1 MKKIQNLKTLASVLF
16 TAVVAFG
23 CQAQNPPA
31 KSSAPAPAP
40 APAAIASAQQ
50 APAAQC
56 PSNAVNAPKGAVKQA
71 VTPQGQVIYIFAVWD
86 AEPVSKTGK
95 GKCCAATQCWQ
106 TKDGKTYCAKPLA
119 MCPVKG
125 NRCSGKGHM
134 QTADKKVVCPDNNCG
149 NAMMPCQKKW
159 AVKEVKK
166 CQQNGSAKCPANEHV
181 KMKDGSKGC
190 APKADAKANKQIAET
205 GGFPVL
211 ADEVVEDDTFIVTA
225 N

>member
-1 MKKIQNLKTLASVLF
+1 MKKICNLKTLASVLF
-16 TAVVAFG
+16 TAVAAFG
-23 CQAQNPPA
+23 CQAQDQQTA
-31 KSSAPAPAP
+31 KPSAPAANVT
-40 APAAIASAQQ
+40 APAAKT
-50 APAAQC
+50 PAAQC
-56 PSNAVNAPKGAVKQA
+56 PSNAVNAPGGAVKQA

-86 AEPVSKTGK
+86 AEAVPKDAK

-106 TKDGKTYCAKPLA
+106 TKDGKTWCAKPLA
-119 MCPVKG
+119 ACPVKG
-125 NRCSGKGHM
+125 NKCSGKGHM

-166 CQQNGSAKCPANEHV
+166 CPQNGSAKCTANEHV

-190 APKADAKANKQIAET
+190 APKADAKANKQITAT

-211 ADEVVEDDTFIVTA
+211 ADEIVEDDTFIVTA